1 MLKYELGKQFPNE
14 ACMMMKINLEKDII
28 EFIGLCNKHNIKY
41 LVIGGY
47 AVSIHGYPRSTKD
60 IDVCIE
66 MSDTNASKMV
76 QVINDFGFES
86 LKLKKEDFLKK
97 DFITQLGFP
106 PLRIDILNDLSGVGF
121 EEAWNNKKIVSIE
134 NVPVNFIGYNDL
146 IIVKK
151 NAGRPQDLA
160 DVDKLEK
167 RNKKNK

>member
-1 MLKYELGKQFPNE
+1 
-14 ACMMMKINLEKDII
+14 MMKKINLEKDII
-28 EFIGLCNKHNIKY
+28 EFIELCNKHNIKY

-66 MSDTNASKMV
+66 MSDANASNMV
-76 QVINDFGFES
+76 QVINEFGFGS
-86 LKLKKEDFLKK
+86 LKLSKEDFLRK

-106 PLRIDILNDLSGVGF
+106 PLRIDILNDLSGVSF
-121 EEAWNNKKIVSIE
+121 EEAWKNKKVVSFE
-134 NVPVNFIGYNDL
+134 NVPINFIGYNDL
-146 IIVKK
+146 LIVKK